1 MTREQCNKALMYNIN
16 NINRQYSYVTISKDK
31 LKHEILTENF
41 QHYSI
46 GASFLSE
53 FMIELQLY
61 FQECN
66 IKYEYT
72 KNDIDYNIYDFTI
85 VDDFIT
91 YLQRVIIVHQ
101 EGSSNVFIDNEL
113 VVFETLTNDNQL
125 RDLLINY
132 FVTLLYFKF
141 IDTFN
146 LWSIFHIIDWRCSFD
161 DNNKIKYEL

>member
-1 MTREQCNKALMYNIN
+1 MTREQANKTLLYNIN

-46 GASFLSE
+46 GAGFISE

-61 FQECN
+61 FQDCN
-66 IKYEYT
+66 IKYQYT
-72 KNDIDYNIYDFTI
+72 KEGLDYDIYDFTI
-85 VDDFIT
+85 VEQFIE
-91 YLQRVIIVHQ
+91 YLQRVVIVHQ

-146 LWSIFHIIDWRCSFD
+146 LWTTLAIRNWRCVID
-161 DNNKIKYEL
+161 DNKIKYEL